1 MLAIFFCAL
10 ILAFLAISEHEA
22 SKAEKA
28 FPVPCIVQVQRGKG
42 AWVSFISTDS
52 LQDARGI
59 ARIVGDFPCHRVR
72 IVQSHSNAV
81 VFLSSTT

>member
-10 ILAFLAISEHEA
+10 ILAFLALSEHSA
-22 SKAEKA
+22 SKVENA

-42 AWVSFISTDS
+42 AWVSFMSTDS

-59 ARIVGDFPCHRVR
+59 ARVVGGFPCHRVR
-72 IVQSHSNAV
+72 IVQAHSNAV
-81 VFLSSTT
+81 LFLSSAA